1 MDTSNARS
9 QRSYDHRLRDLV
21 PTVGAPD
28 VVAALGVPRST
39 ALGWLRG
46 GYRPV
51 VTADVLDM
59 DAVRLQA
66 EVLKLRHRVRM
77 LSAIVRLRVAL
88 LRALD
93 LRLARMR
100 LPEGAAKTRLLRAI
114 VRAQG
119 SISLRAALRILRLSP
134 SRYHRWRRAERV
146 CELDDQSSCPRS
158 TPTRLTA
165 AEVLTIKEMV
175 ESPEYRSGP
184 DFSYLASM
192 TSWRWST

>member
-1 MDTSNARS
+1 M
-9 QRSYDHRLRDLV
+9 
-21 PTVGAPD
+21 
-28 VVAALGVPRST
+28 VAALGVPGST

-46 GYRPV
+46 EHRPV